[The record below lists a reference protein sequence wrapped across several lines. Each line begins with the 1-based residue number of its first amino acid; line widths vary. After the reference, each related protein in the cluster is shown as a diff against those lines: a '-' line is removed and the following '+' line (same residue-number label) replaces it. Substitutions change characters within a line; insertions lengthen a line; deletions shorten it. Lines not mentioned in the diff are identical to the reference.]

1 MAAVDKP
8 RRRASSPSVQMM
20 MDMDED
26 RENKTFG
33 KAEEVNNFAD
43 GAAAKDVAKILCGNM
58 PKKGYGG
65 LDAPKPAPAIIKKM
79 GMDGGDFSRQT
90 TGETDIPWSRET
102 TPFTPQ
108 TTSEVTEPT
117 TNVDTY
123 DVVVVE
129 KPRKRASS
137 PSMQMMQDFGDD
149 HQPEEPVRRSS
160 KFVDD
165 NTAKDMARIL
175 SAAK

>member
-1 MAAVDKP
+1 
-8 RRRASSPSVQMM
+8 

-90 TGETDIPWSRET
+90 TGETDIPWSLET

-108 TTSEVTEPT
+108 TTFEVTEPV

-123 DVVVVE
+123 DVVVVVE
-129 KPRKRASS
+129 KPHKRASS

-149 HQPEEPVRRSS
+149 HQPEESVRRSS

-165 NTAKDMARIL
+165 KTAKDMARIL